1 MIYSLQNRPRNRD
14 VYADIVLSHV
24 LKDRI
29 CEGRHEAGLEERKE
43 ESDAVR
49 TEGSDDPRGDLR

>member
-1 MIYSLQNRPRNRD
+1 M
-14 VYADIVLSHV
+14 YADIVLSHV